1 MPTTRTIDHGI
12 LEEKSEHKRPDRAET
27 LKRVHEAAEHDAW
40 FREQVQL
47 ALDEA
52 DQPDAV
58 FIPHE
63 VVMAELKAQLDSIA
77 TCAGI
82 VAYRIKREAVH
93 ILRILHGAQNWPRK
107 L

>member
-27 LKRVHEAAEHDAW
+27 LKRAHEAAEHDAW

-58 FIPHE
+58 YIPHE
-63 VVMAELKAQLDSIA
+63 VVKSEWAERREELMMKAME
-77 TCAGI
+77 G
-82 VAYRIKREAVH
+82 KR
-93 ILRILHGAQNWPRK
+93 
-107 L
+107 

>member
-27 LKRVHEAAEHDAW
+27 LKRAHEAAEHDAW

-52 DQPDAV
+52 DQADAV

-63 VVMAELKAQLDSIA
+63 VVMAELKAQLDRSIA
-77 TCAGI
+77 TC
-82 VAYRIKREAVH
+82 V
-93 ILRILHGAQNWPRK
+93 RK
-107 L
+107 DA